1 MIAILG
7 AGDFGMAMAHALSR
21 SGYPFYFGVR
31 DLEGVGQSVRDLQR
45 IGSLETCRGAK
56 EVAVAVDE
64 SELVILAVPYS
75 VALALASSVGD
86 WGNRILI
93 DCTNPLMRGLRG
105 LEVGHTSSAGEEIA
119 RRAVNARVVKGFST
133 LSAFVLEHPTF
144 GTGRAFLPV
153 CGDDAE
159 ARSKVIEIGRVMGY
173 DVVDVGPLQNA
184 RYIEP
189 FAMLGIQ
196 LAVQRRYG
204 QGFALGALQR
214 ERVAV

>member
-21 SGYPFYFGVR
+21 GGYPFRFGVR
-31 DLEGVGQSVRDLQR
+31 DAQAVGETVRDLQR
-45 IGSLETCRGAK
+45 IGSLESCHGAMN
-56 EVAVAVDE
+56 VAGAVED
-64 SELVILAVPYS
+64 SELVILAVPYAA
-75 VALALASSVGD
+75 ALALAASVGD

-93 DCTNPLMRGLRG
+93 DCTNPLTAGLRG
-105 LEVGHTSSAGEEIA
+105 LEVGHTSSAAEEIA
-119 RRAVNARVVKGFST
+119 RSATNARVVKGFST

-144 GTGRAFLPV
+144 GTGRAFLPI
-153 CGDDAE
+153 CGDDAD

-173 DVVDVGPLQNA
+173 DVVDVWPLRHA

>member
-7 AGDFGMAMAHALSR
+7 AGDFGMAMAHALTR
-21 SGYPFYFGVR
+21 SGYTFCFGVR
-31 DLEGVGQSVRDLQR
+31 DPEGVGQTVGDLQR
-45 IGSLETCRGAK
+45 IGSLETCLGARP
-56 EVAVAVDE
+56 VAAAISE
-64 SELVILAVPYS
+64 SEVV
-75 VALALASSVGD
+75 VLALPYAAALSLAASEGD

-93 DCTNPLMRGLRG
+93 DCTNPLMAGLRG

-119 RRAVNARVVKGFST
+119 RVATNARVVKGFST

-144 GTGRAFLPV
+144 GTGRAFLPI

-173 DVVDVGPLQNA
+173 DVVDVGPLRHA